1 MQREKQIYCKD
12 CYIGDIFRL
21 DVNCP
26 FVDYY
31 IKDHGR
37 RKIEITEND
46 EVLIKIIK
54 KNKTPAGEGME
65 LAVYIN
71 RVPYITHYGY
81 WLADK
86 ANIPANDIRFNLSF
100 KMKVD
105 EEESVLLRDEKE
117 NGIYY
122 KDCHVGDV
130 FRLDNNSPLVQYCV
144 MDDGIEV
151 TEKDEVTATI
161 TKIDRWVVVDIALNG
176 ELYYESAC
184 LEDDSEYP
192 EDNIQLN
199 LKTTNIIKKKNNY
212 Y

>member
-1 MQREKQIYCKD
+1 
-12 CYIGDIFRL
+12 
-21 DVNCP
+21 
-26 FVDYY
+26 
-31 IKDHGR
+31 
-37 RKIEITEND
+37 
-46 EVLIKIIK
+46 
-54 KNKTPAGEGME
+54 
-65 LAVYIN
+65 
-71 RVPYITHYGY
+71 
-81 WLADK
+81 
-86 ANIPANDIRFNLSF
+86 
-100 KMKVD
+100 MKVL
-105 EEESVLLRDEKE
+105 EEERVLLRDEKE
-117 NGIYY
+117 NGIYH

-130 FRLDNNSPLVQYCV
+130 FRLDNNSPLVQYCI

-161 TKIDRWVVVDIALNG
+161 TKIDRWVVVDIGLNG

>member
-46 EVLIKIIK
+46 EVLIKVVK
-54 KNKTPAGEGME
+54 KSKSLKGME

-81 WLADK
+81 WLADE

-105 EEESVLLRDEKE
+105 EEERVLLRDEKE

-130 FRLDNNSPLVQYCV
+130 FRLDNNSPLVQYCI

-192 EDNIQLN
+192 EYNIQLN